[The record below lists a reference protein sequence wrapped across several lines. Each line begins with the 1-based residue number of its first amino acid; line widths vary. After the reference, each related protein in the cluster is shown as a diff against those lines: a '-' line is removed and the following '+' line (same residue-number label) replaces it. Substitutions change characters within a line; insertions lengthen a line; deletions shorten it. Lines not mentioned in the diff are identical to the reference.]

1 MASKSF
7 AKAQRAVLDTGFL
20 DTIGN
25 ERGAGLG
32 LDNTAQALL
41 DLTSKLLLDATRN
54 LEGNISS
61 GKLSSTA
68 EQTVT
73 ASAGGLQI
81 QIKMEDYWKF
91 VDQGVN
97 GLNVAQG
104 SPFSFK
110 TKNPS
115 RAMVQEIEGWL
126 KRAGASSENIN
137 RSISKKESVGLKFAG
152 SSKAFAVAR
161 SIKRRGLKPTKFFTN
176 ALEQFNREV
185 ASNALINA
193 ARIDVT
199 TSIQNYD
206 SN

>member
-7 AKAQRAVLDTGFL
+7 SKAQRAVLDSGFL

-25 ERGAGLG
+25 EKGAGLG

-41 DLTSKLLLDATRN
+41 DLTSRLLLDATKN

-68 EQTVT
+68 EQTVK

-97 GLNVAQG
+97 GLNVSQG

-161 SIKRRGLKPTKFFTN
+161 SIKSRGLKPTLFFTN

-185 ASNALINA
+185 ASNALVNA

-199 TSIQNYD
+199 TSIQNF
-206 SN
+206 NQ